1 MGVCNC
7 SPSKISVSACPY
19 IEYGPIMQPPVL
31 RIDVQYPLPGNAHP
45 FRLHGD
51 EREDKALEA
60 ALHVN
65 AWEEAADLAQQVQVE
80 VLQHGGEEQ
89 EHRVVLHC
97 GKREVRPS
105 EVVVLH
111 VEVLLRG
118 ASLVVLV
125 DDLFLRV
132 VVVVGQYGAVHV
144 FHSGQE
150 LLSLSGLYFGALH
163 DKPQVPV
170 GEETGERE
178 GRDVHVLPIDRRV
191 PPFLTLLIH
200 FPAFGVAGGT
210 EVEGIGT
217 QEKLL
222 DEFLGE
228 RDFMIFDFTINSCGL
243 NNKVVFLRRKD
254 LNRDDYERF
263 YFKKKVLR
271 L

>member
-1 MGVCNC
+1 
-7 SPSKISVSACPY
+7 
-19 IEYGPIMQPPVL
+19 MQPPVL

-89 EHRVVLHC
+89 EHRVV
-97 GKREVRPS
+97 
-105 EVVVLH
+105 
-111 VEVLLRG
+111 
-118 ASLVVLV
+118 
-125 DDLFLRV
+125 
-132 VVVVGQYGAVHV
+132 VVVGQYGAVHV

-170 GEETGERE
+170 GEEIGERE

-200 FPAFGVAGGT
+200 FPAFGAAGGT

-228 RDFMIFDFTINSCGL
+228 RAARQDHGHRRGRSGL
-243 NNKVVFLRRKD
+243 
-254 LNRDDYERF
+254 Y
-263 YFKKKVLR
+263 R
-271 L
+271 LCSRNAALSGRGLWCRSLVSLP

>member
-1 MGVCNC
+1 
-7 SPSKISVSACPY
+7 
-19 IEYGPIMQPPVL
+19 MQPPVL

-89 EHRVVLHC
+89 EHRVV
-97 GKREVRPS
+97 
-105 EVVVLH
+105 
-111 VEVLLRG
+111 
-118 ASLVVLV
+118 
-125 DDLFLRV
+125 
-132 VVVVGQYGAVHV
+132 VVVGQYGAVHV

-170 GEETGERE
+170 GEEIGERE

-200 FPAFGVAGGT
+200 FPAFGAAGGT

-254 LNRDDYERF
+254 LNTEDYERL
-263 YFKKKVLR
+263 YFKKRVLR

>member
-1 MGVCNC
+1 MAVKSRNT
-7 SPSKISVSACPY
+7 
-19 IEYGPIMQPPVL
+19 VL
-31 RIDVQYPLPGNAHP
+31 S
-45 FRLHGD
+45 
-51 EREDKALEA
+51 
-60 ALHVN
+60 
-65 AWEEAADLAQQVQVE
+65 W
-80 VLQHGGEEQ
+80 
-89 EHRVVLHC
+89 
-97 GKREVRPS
+97 
-105 EVVVLH
+105 
-111 VEVLLRG
+111 
-118 ASLVVLV
+118 SLVSMARYTYSIPGKSSSPCPV
-125 DDLFLRV
+125 
-132 VVVVGQYGAVHV
+132 
-144 FHSGQE
+144 SI
-150 LLSLSGLYFGALH
+150 FGALH

-200 FPAFGVAGGT
+200 FPAFGAAGGT

-254 LNRDDYERF
+254 LNTEDYERL
-263 YFKKKVLR
+263 YFKKRVLR